1 MNLHLYHRALRSRC
15 EELISLCDTC
25 QRYKLPGRG
34 YGHLPA
40 RDTHVAPW
48 QQVAVDLIGPWN
60 IRVNDMN
67 VSFQAL
73 TVIDTVTNLCEIIR
87 IHNKTAAHVALQFEN
102 AWLSRYPRPI
112 ECIFDQGGEF
122 IGQAFQQVLQTHGI
136 QPKPTTVKNPQA
148 NAICERLHQTVENAL
163 RPLMHAH
170 PPANIAEAS
179 LIVDTAL
186 QTAAYAARAA
196 IHGSLK
202 ISPGALVFQRDMILD
217 IPLIAD
223 LELIRQQ
230 RQALIDE
237 QLIRA
242 NRRRISYDY

>member
-1 MNLHLYHRALRSRC
+1 
-15 EELISLCDTC
+15 
-25 QRYKLPGRG
+25 
-34 YGHLPA
+34 
-40 RDTHVAPW
+40 
-48 QQVAVDLIGPWN
+48 
-60 IRVNDMN
+60 
-67 VSFQAL
+67 
-73 TVIDTVTNLCEIIR
+73 
-87 IHNKTAAHVALQFEN
+87 
-102 AWLSRYPRPI
+102 
-112 ECIFDQGGEF
+112 
-122 IGQAFQQVLQTHGI
+122 
-136 QPKPTTVKNPQA
+136 
-148 NAICERLHQTVENAL
+148 
-163 RPLMHAH
+163 MHAH

-179 LIVDTAL
+179 LIMDTAL

-242 NRRRISYDY
+242 NRRRISHDYQPNDEVLILSYKPDKLEPRAIGPFRIVTVHTNGTVTIQRNQAVTERINIRRIRPYRR

>member
-1 MNLHLYHRALRSRC
+1 MLGYHGT
-15 EELISLCDTC
+15 D
-25 QRYKLPGRG
+25 
-34 YGHLPA
+34 
-40 RDTHVAPW
+40 
-48 QQVAVDLIGPWN
+48 
-60 IRVNDMN
+60 
-67 VSFQAL
+67 
-73 TVIDTVTNLCEIIR
+73 
-87 IHNKTAAHVALQFEN
+87 
-102 AWLSRYPRPI
+102 PRPV

-242 NRRRISYDY
+242 NRRRISHDYQPNDEVLILSYKPDKLEPRAIGPFRIVTVHTNGTVTIQRNQAVTERINV